1 MSVLFPFSKQLQKQE
16 STQEGQN
23 SSHPGHLLFDLLPSS
38 RHYWSNKANAG
49 SFGFCFFLI
58 QVHIVQNKCGNKCIL
73 RIALKLDRTELDG
86 KKNCEL
92 IHIK

>member
-1 MSVLFPFSKQLQKQE
+1 MPVLFPFSKQLQK
-16 STQEGQN
+16 QEGQN
-23 SSHPGHLLFDLLPSS
+23 SSHPGHLLFDLLPSG
-38 RHYWSNKANAG
+38 RHYWSNKANTG
-49 SFGFCFFLI
+49 SFGGFFLI